1 MSRNLTLIA
10 VLLCL
15 GGCGNTQPRYGEV
28 MVGDR
33 SGYARI
39 VFSDSDRV
47 LIRDY
52 YANRYRGLPPG
63 LAKQG
68 KVPPGHARQMLRDGR
83 LPPDLAYRYLPAELE
98 GRLSR
103 LSDGYVRI
111 IVGSDVGILHT
122 RTRLVADVIHD
133 IAIDE

>member
-1 MSRNLTLIA
+1 MPRNLWLIA
-10 VLLCL
+10 ALLCL
-15 GGCGNTQPRYGEV
+15 GGCGNAQPRYGEV

-68 KVPPGHARQMLRDGR
+68 KIPPGHAWRMLRDGR
-83 LPPDLAYRYLPAELE
+83 LPPDVAYRYLPAELE

-111 IVGSDVGILHT
+111 IVGSDIGILHT

-133 IAIDE
+133 IAVHD